1 MPARR
6 PATAMERAMRLLS
19 MRAHTSCEL
28 RQKLLRAGFPA
39 DEVDTAIAECE
50 NRHYLDDRLFAEDCT
65 NLWLERGHGGRSIRQ
80 KLRQKGIPAELA
92 AAALN
97 DSEDAEPE
105 AACRAIDG
113 KIPSLL
119 REKDPRKRRAKA
131 LRFLAARGFSG
142 AALSAAMK
150 RLETAEKEA
159 GTLDESGEAQPEE

>member
-1 MPARR
+1 MPTRR

-28 RQKLLRAGFPA
+28 RQKLLRAGFPS
-39 DEVDTAIAECE
+39 DEVDPAIAECE
-50 NRHYLDDRLFAEDCT
+50 KRHYLDDRLFAEDCT
-65 NLWLERGHGGRSIRQ
+65 NLWLERGHGTRSIRC
-80 KLRQKGIPAELA
+80 KLRQKGISAELA
-92 AAALN
+92 AAALG
-97 DSEDAEPE
+97 DSEDQEPE

-142 AALSAAMK
+142 DAVSAAMK
-150 RLETAEKEA
+150 RLAEAAREA
-159 GTLDESGEAQPEE
+159 DSADDDVPQDE

>member
-1 MPARR
+1 MPPRR

-28 RQKLLRAGFPA
+28 RQKLLRAGFPS
-39 DEVDTAIAECE
+39 DEVDSAIAECE
-50 NRHYLDDRLFAEDCT
+50 KRHYLDDRLFAADCT
-65 NLWLERGHGGRSIRQ
+65 DLWMERGHGARSIRQ

-92 AAALN
+92 AEALGN
-97 DSEDAEPE
+97 SEDAEPE

-113 KIPSLL
+113 KLPSLL

-142 AALSAAMK
+142 SALSAAMK
-150 RLETAEKEA
+150 RLEAAEKA
-159 GTLDESGEAQPEE
+159 SGTGDDGGETPPEE